1 MKEPSPVTTYGIKVT
16 TPPGPAA
23 PAMIVRIHL
32 ESGSIQSFVQVDEA
46 TARKTW
52 DAMDPVRL
60 FTQPR
65 VVIAGAY
72 SKSVFV
78 GAAIV
83 RIDFVQHFCP
93 CWKFPEGYSDIV
105 ELSEADFRKNAH
117 LDEPELMPRREQC
130 TPVGDILVTFIKL
143 EFRNSAPLYLMTEVS
158 VGLPAENQSFMR
170 FLLSKTGFHM
180 RLRGGGVGVVNLGQL
195 TGYTAYPGV
204 AQAPSDTWPAE
215 PRDWKQWDE
224 NHRDWQRRVPE

>member
-1 MKEPSPVTTYGIKVT
+1 MT
-16 TPPGPAA
+16 TPSDLSA

-32 ESGSIQSFVQVDEA
+32 ENGSIQSFVQTDEA

-52 DAMDPVRL
+52 DTIDPVRL

-72 SKSVFV
+72 SKTVFV

-83 RIDFVQHFCP
+83 RMDFVQNFCP

-105 ELSEADFRKNAH
+105 ELSEAEFRKHAH
-117 LDEPELMPRREQC
+117 LDEPELMPKREQP
-130 TPVGDILVTFIKL
+130 TQVGDLLVSFAKL
-143 EFRNSAPLYLMTEVS
+143 EFRGAAPVYLMTEVS
-158 VGLPAENQSFMR
+158 IQLPADNQAFMR

-180 RLRGGGVGVVNLGQL
+180 RLRGGGVGVVNLAQL
-195 TGYTAYPGV
+195 TSYTAYPGV
-204 AQAPSDTWPAE
+204 PQVPSDTWQAE
-215 PRDWKQWDE
+215 P
-224 NHRDWQRRVPE
+224 VV